1 LAFYILYLVGRVL
14 LQCPSRQR
22 ASSRTRDGERRAA
35 PGGLRYAAGDLR
47 RPQQAP
53 GQPHLDQA
61 AAVPTYGV
69 LQVPSEEPLFT
80 NEIETDSGEATQPPA
95 SSDTQAASTVTT
107 GVMAGASLQQ
117 EHSNTCNVLYMIL
130 E

>member
-1 LAFYILYLVGRVL
+1 MPEPPESELA
-14 LQCPSRQR
+14 
-22 ASSRTRDGERRAA
+22 DAA
-35 PGGLRYAAGDLR
+35 LESAALPQEDYAAGDLR
-47 RPQQAP
+47 RLQRAP

-69 LQVPSEEPLFT
+69 LQVNLPSEEPLFT

-107 GVMAGASLQQ
+107 GVVAGASLQQ
-117 EHSNTCNVLYMIL
+117 FKFIIATLFIYYQLSRIDRNCT
-130 E
+130 